1 MMCVL
6 GSKEPKPC
14 WHRQEE
20 LYNSWDAE
28 VHLHRRLFLGT
39 VTLLSKLSC
48 FDKKVFVLMF
58 WGPGM
63 CYQSSCSFSV
73 IWRGDAHLSHSS
85 LNPELSELIVL
96 KLIWL
101 SSGTFNIIISLHPQ
115 LPPCLLGRLNSQQR
129 QPLHLTVRVS

>member
-1 MMCVL
+1 ML

-48 FDKKVFVLMF
+48 FDKNGVCTDVL
-58 WGPGM
+58 G
-63 CYQSSCSFSV
+63 SRNV
-73 IWRGDAHLSHSS
+73 L
-85 LNPELSELIVL
+85 PEIM
-96 KLIWL
+96 
-101 SSGTFNIIISLHPQ
+101 
-115 LPPCLLGRLNSQQR
+115 
-129 QPLHLTVRVS
+129 